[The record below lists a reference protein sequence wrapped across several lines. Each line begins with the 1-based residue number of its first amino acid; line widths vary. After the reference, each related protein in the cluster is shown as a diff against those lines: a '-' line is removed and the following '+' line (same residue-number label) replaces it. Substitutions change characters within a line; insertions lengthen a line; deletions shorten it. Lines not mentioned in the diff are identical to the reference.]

1 MGEKRAKEENKRKM
15 EGTESKKMNI
25 VYASDENFAEMLSVS
40 MESLL
45 THNKNVVVYVLNN
58 GIKEKSV
65 EKLKRQAERH
75 EREIHFMPLK
85 NLKEYAGRELSCQ
98 SKISL
103 TAYFRLFMPQIL
115 PLSVEKLL
123 YLDCDTMVRKDL
135 TDLWERKFDGCAAV
149 AEPTAPLMK
158 EKIGLKKS
166 DYYFNSGVLLV
177 DLKKW
182 REEKIMEKFVKY
194 MEEMGGDVSFEDQGV
209 INHVLKNEI
218 SILPF
223 KYNVTTQFFDFG
235 YDGFSMMK
243 KDEVRYERNEVEAG
257 LENPGIVH
265 FTNSFASERPWVK
278 GCEHKY
284 ANEWRQYKKN
294 TEWSDSPIWESNKD
308 FARKISRI
316 IYSILKGDM
325 RYLFIY
331 FANGIIRPKISSG
344 GRRGKLSK

>member
-1 MGEKRAKEENKRKM
+1 M
-15 EGTESKKMNI
+15 EGTESQKMNI
-25 VYASDENFAEMLSVS
+25 VYASDEKFAEVLSVS

-65 EKLKRQAERH
+65 EKLKRQAERY
-75 EREIHFMPLK
+75 ESEIHFMSLK

-103 TAYFRLFMPQIL
+103 TAYFRLFIPQIL

-158 EKIGLKKS
+158 EKIGLKRS

-194 MEEMGGDVSFEDQGV
+194 MEEMQGDVSFEDQGV

-218 SILPF
+218 SALPF

-243 KDEVRYERNEVEAG
+243 KDEVRYGRNEVETG
-257 LENPGIVH
+257 LENPWIVH

-278 GCEHKY
+278 ESKHRYADEWLKY
-284 ANEWRQYKKN
+284 KSKTAWKN
-294 TEWSDSPIWESNKD
+294 SPLWESNKD
-308 FARKISRI
+308 MVRRLSRA
-316 IYSILKGDM
+316 IYKVLPRVAGIRFM
-325 RYLFIY
+325 YL
-331 FANGIIRPKISSG
+331 ANGIVRPLV
-344 GRRGKLSK
+344 GK

>member
-1 MGEKRAKEENKRKM
+1 MINV
-15 EGTESKKMNI
+15 
-25 VYASDENFAEMLSVS
+25 VYAADERFAEILSVS

-45 THNKNVVVYVLNN
+45 THNKNVTVWILNN
-58 GIKEKSV
+58 GIKEESV

-75 EREIHFMPLK
+75 NSTIHFMPLK
-85 NLKEYAGRELSCQ
+85 KLEHYAGRELSCQ

-158 EKIGLKKS
+158 EKIELKKS

-182 REEKIMEKFVKY
+182 REEKIMEKFVDY
-194 MEEMGGDVSFEDQGV
+194 MEEMDGDISFEDQGV

-235 YDGFSMMK
+235 FDGFSMMK
-243 KDEVRYERNEVEAG
+243 KDEVRYEREEVEAG
-257 LENPGIVH
+257 LEDSTIVH

-284 ANEWRQYKKN
+284 VNEWREYKDR
-294 TEWSDSPIWESNKD
+294 TEWSDSALWESNKD
-308 FARKISRI
+308 MARKVSRV
-316 IYSILKGDM
+316 IYRILPRVAGFK
-325 RYLFIY
+325 FIY
-331 FANGIIRPKISSG
+331 FANGIIRPTISSG
-344 GRRGKLSK
+344 GAEEKLSSIRNRYSGLSRLAVAA

>member
-1 MGEKRAKEENKRKM
+1 M
-15 EGTESKKMNI
+15 EGTESGKMNI
-25 VYASDENFAEMLSVS
+25 VYASDEKFAEVLSVS

-45 THNKNVVVYVLNN
+45 MHNKNVVVYVLNN
-58 GIKEKSV
+58 GIKEKSL
-65 EKLKRQAERH
+65 EKLKRQAERYKA
-75 EREIHFMPLK
+75 EIHFMPLK

-123 YLDCDTMVRKDL
+123 YFDCDTMVRNDL
-135 TDLWERKFDGCAAV
+135 TDLWKRKFDGCAAV
-149 AEPTAPLMK
+149 VEPTAPLMK
-158 EKIGLKKS
+158 QKIELKKS

-182 REEKIMEKFVKY
+182 REEKIMERFVDY
-194 MEEMGGDVSFEDQGV
+194 MEEMEGDISFEDQGV

-243 KDEVRYERNEVEAG
+243 KDKVRYERKEVEAG

-284 ANEWRQYKKN
+284 MNEWREYKAR
-294 TEWSDSPIWESNKD
+294 TEWKDSPLWGSNKD
-308 FARKISRI
+308 FARKVSRV
-316 IYSILKGDM
+316 IYGVLRGNM
-325 RYLFIY
+325 RYQFIY
-331 FANGIIRPKISSG
+331 LVNGIIRPKISSG
-344 GRRGKLSK
+344 GGRRRGKFSK

>member
-1 MGEKRAKEENKRKM
+1 M
-15 EGTESKKMNI
+15 EGTQRQKTNMMNI
-25 VYASDENFAEMLSVS
+25 VYASDEKFAEVLSVS
-40 MESLL
+40 VESLL
-45 THNKNVVVYVLNN
+45 THNENVTVWILNN
-58 GIKEKSV
+58 GIKEGSL
-65 EKLKRQAERH
+65 EKLKRQAEKH
-75 EREIHFMPLK
+75 GSIIHFMPLK
-85 NLKEYAGRELSCQ
+85 NLEYYAGRELSCQ

-115 PLSVEKLL
+115 PLSVKKLL

-158 EKIGLKKS
+158 EKIELKKS

-182 REEKIMEKFVKY
+182 REEKIMEKFVDY
-194 MEEMGGDVSFEDQGV
+194 MEEMDGDISFEDQGV

-243 KDEVRYERNEVEAG
+243 KDEVRYERKEVEKG
-257 LENPGIVH
+257 LEDPAIVH

-284 ANEWRQYKKN
+284 VNEWMKYKEN
-294 TEWSDSPIWESNKD
+294 TEWKDSPLWESNKD
-308 FARKISRI
+308 MARKVSRV
-316 IYSILKGDM
+316 IYRILPRVAGFK
-325 RYLFIY
+325 FIY
-331 FANGIIRPKISSG
+331 FANGIVRPTISSG
-344 GRRGKLSK
+344 GQKKKS